1 MAYAALELHRVGVTI
16 DRVTEACHAVEVRKL
31 TGPGLGILDTYFGV
45 SAALMAPARKN
56 STLGSERGSDNHAR
70 GSGTI
75 RQRQRSHA
83 ASHDFP
89 KPQCLRGAHPFTP
102 ILSTANDCRT
112 RAARAR
118 YQLNQ
123 PHQSET
129 VAVAAGQVAADGQRV
144 GRMLAAQPYTFRG
157 GDGELQPQWGLSGGP
172 VPDGWGAVP
181 DRSLIILFV
190 NARSAGL

>member
-45 SAALMAPARKN
+45 SAALMASARKN

-89 KPQCLRGAHPFTP
+89 NPSVYGAR
-102 ILSTANDCRT
+102 ILSRRSVALQNDCERRLPT
-112 RAARAR
+112 LDTSSINHISQKRLRSR
-118 YQLNQ
+118 QGRLQLM
-123 PHQSET
+123 
-129 VAVAAGQVAADGQRV
+129 VKAGW
-144 GRMLAAQPYTFRG
+144 MLAAQPYTFRG
-157 GDGELQPQWGLSGGP
+157 GDGELQPRWGLSGAP
-172 VPDGWGAVP
+172 SQMGWAPSPIG
-181 DRSLIILFV
+181 R
-190 NARSAGL
+190 